1 MVFHQLLLI
10 IPHLGIYPR
19 HCGKTLIF
27 FTQMQSLEQLLRQVY
42 RSARNLKSFLVWSK
56 VYPLERTTGSSKCG
70 SKRCQVYLN
79 VSETDS
85 FESFQTKRQYKV
97 NYHHDC
103 NDKCLIYL
111 PSCKICGLQYVS
123 SSTDRFR
130 LRWNKYKD
138 NDRTAQRGEEYRQPE
153 LFEHF
158 LFRET

>member
-1 MVFHQLLLI
+1 
-10 IPHLGIYPR
+10 
-19 HCGKTLIF
+19 
-27 FTQMQSLEQLLRQVY
+27 MQSLEQLLRQVY
-42 RSARNLKSFLVWSK
+42 RSARNLKSFLVRSK
-56 VYPLERTTGSSKCG
+56 VYLLERTTGSSKCG
-70 SKRCQVYLN
+70 SKTCQVYLN

-123 SSTDRFR
+123 TSTDRFR

-138 NDRTAQRGEEYRQPE
+138 NDGTAQRGEEYRHPE